1 MNMFSNT
8 VVFGDSLSDPGN
20 TPLGQFTDTDV
31 WATQLDIGA
40 TNRRNFAVG
49 GARAIPNA
57 ATSDFAE
64 QVTQFAQAQPR
75 LPDYSQAVV
84 WFGGNDLLNLTNP
97 AEIGLA
103 VSSITTGILNLS
115 ANFGIDRFVIP
126 GLADFSTIPA
136 AFGDPTAQALSLAFN
151 QSLIDSIALLS
162 AFGIDA
168 RYVDIA
174 AVLAS
179 AQASGDFPNPGV
191 CVGTGDCDGF
201 LFYDP
206 IHPTGAA
213 HALLAEAIS
222 AELAPVPLPA
232 GGALVLTGLFA
243 FGALRWRQS
252 QAA

>member
-1 MNMFSNT
+1 MFSNT

-20 TPLGQFTDTDV
+20 TPFGQFTNTDV
-31 WATQLDIGA
+31 WATQLGLGVDSG
-40 TNRRNFAVG
+40 RNFAVG
-49 GARAIPNA
+49 GARAIPNSV
-57 ATSDFAE
+57 TSDFAE
-64 QVTQFAQAQPR
+64 QVTQFVQAMPR

-84 WFGGNDLLNLTNP
+84 WFGGNDLLNLTTP

-103 VSSITTGILNLS
+103 VANITTGILNLS
-115 ANFGIDRFVIP
+115 ANYGIDRFVIP
-126 GLADFSTIPA
+126 GLPDFSQIPA
-136 AFGDPTAQALSLAFN
+136 AFGDPAAQAASLGFN
-151 QSLIDSIALLS
+151 QGLSDSTTLLRAL
-162 AFGIDA
+162 GVDA
-168 RYVDIA
+168 RFVDTA
-174 AVLAS
+174 ALFAD
-179 AQASGDFPNPGV
+179 AQASGAFPNPGI
-191 CVGTGDCDGF
+191 CADTGDCDGF

-243 FGALRWRQS
+243 FGALRWRQN